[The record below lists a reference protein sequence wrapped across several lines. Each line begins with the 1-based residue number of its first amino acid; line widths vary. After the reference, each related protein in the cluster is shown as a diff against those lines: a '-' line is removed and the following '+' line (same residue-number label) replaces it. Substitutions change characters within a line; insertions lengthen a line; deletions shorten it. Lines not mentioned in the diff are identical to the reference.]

1 MIQIGEKDQ
10 GCKMIS
16 GVEKQYP
23 DANQSVIQKAKYES
37 QKFECKKKI
46 PKIYKS
52 KILNQKVNKIFKK
65 FEKSFKIDTNFIVAV
80 SGGAD
85 SLALA
90 FLTKLYALKKN
101 INPRYFIVDHKLR
114 KESTYE
120 AYKVKKILKSLKI
133 NSQVLTWKGKKP
145 MSNIQ
150 SLARS
155 KRYELLFFKCK
166 KLKISN
172 LVLGH
177 HIDDLIENFFLRM
190 ARGSGLKGLVS
201 LGTNTQ
207 IENINLIRPLIKF
220 DKRDLIFLSKF
231 IFNFYVDDPTN
242 DDIKFNRIKVRNLIK
257 EFEDFGLDKKKFQ
270 LTIENLKKSDQSIKF
285 YVEKN
290 KRENSI
296 FNYRNNELIL
306 KKNFFDNSHEVIFR
320 SLSDLIHLVGK
331 KPNFVRGKKIENIL
345 NKIKEQKLRKETL
358 GGCVIKMVNHTVILT
373 KEV

>member
-1 MIQIGEKDQ
+1 MSLK
-10 GCKMIS
+10 
-16 GVEKQYP
+16 
-23 DANQSVIQKAKYES
+23 NLSVRN
-37 QKFECKKKI
+37 KI
-46 PKIYKS
+46 PNIYKS
-52 KILNQKVNKIFKK
+52 RLLNQRVNKIFKK
-65 FEKSFKIDTNFIVAV
+65 FEKSFKINSNFIVGV
-80 SGGAD
+80 SGGSD

-90 FLTKLYALKKN
+90 FLTKVYALKKN
-101 INPRYFIVDHKLR
+101 LNPRYFIVDHKLR

-145 MSNIQ
+145 VSNIQ

-155 KRYELLFFKCK
+155 KRYELLFLKCK

-177 HIDDLIENFFLRM
+177 HIDDVIENFFLRM

-207 IENINLIRPLIKF
+207 IENINLIRPLIEF

-257 EFEDFGLDKKKFQ
+257 RFEDFGLDKKKFQ

-290 KRENSI
+290 KKENSI
-296 FNYRNNELIL
+296 FNYRKNELIL
-306 KKNFFDNSHEVIFR
+306 KDNFFDNSYEVIFR

>member
-1 MIQIGEKDQ
+1 MSLK
-10 GCKMIS
+10 
-16 GVEKQYP
+16 
-23 DANQSVIQKAKYES
+23 NLSVR
-37 QKFECKKKI
+37 KKI
-46 PKIYKS
+46 PNIYKS
-52 KILNQKVNKIFKK
+52 RLSNHRVNKIFKK

-90 FLTKLYALKKN
+90 FLTKVYALKKN
-101 INPRYFIVDHKLR
+101 LNPRYFIVDHKLR

-145 MSNIQ
+145 VSNIQ

-155 KRYELLFFKCK
+155 KRYELLFLKCK

-177 HIDDLIENFFLRM
+177 HIDDVIENFFLRM

-220 DKRDLIFLSKF
+220 EKRDLIFLSKF

-257 EFEDFGLDKKKFQ
+257 RFEDFGLDKKKFQ
-270 LTIENLKKSDQSIKF
+270 LTIENLKKSDQSIKC

-290 KRENSI
+290 KKENSI
-296 FNYRNNELIL
+296 FNYRKNELIL
-306 KKNFFDNSHEVIFR
+306 KDNFFDNSYEVIFR

>member
-1 MIQIGEKDQ
+1 MSLK
-10 GCKMIS
+10 
-16 GVEKQYP
+16 
-23 DANQSVIQKAKYES
+23 NLSVR
-37 QKFECKKKI
+37 KI

-52 KILNQKVNKIFKK
+52 KLLNQRVNQIFKK

-80 SGGAD
+80 SGGVD

-90 FLTKLYALKKN
+90 FLTKVYALKKN
-101 INPRYFIVDHKLR
+101 LNPRYFIVDHKLR

-120 AYKVKKILKSLKI
+120 AYKVKRILKSLKI

-150 SLARS
+150 SFARS

-177 HIDDLIENFFLRM
+177 HIDDVIENFFLRM

-207 IENINLIRPLIKF
+207 IENINLIRPLIEF

-231 IFNFYVDDPTN
+231 IFSFYVDDPTN

-257 EFEDFGLDKKKFQ
+257 KFEDFGLDKKKFQ

-290 KRENSI
+290 KKKNSI
-296 FNYRNNELIL
+296 FNRRKNELIL
-306 KKNFFDNSHEVIFR
+306 KDNFFDNSYEVIFR

-331 KPNFVRGKKIENIL
+331 KPNFVRGKKIENIF
-345 NKIKEQKLRKETL
+345 NKIKERKLRKETL

>member
-1 MIQIGEKDQ
+1 MSLK
-10 GCKMIS
+10 
-16 GVEKQYP
+16 
-23 DANQSVIQKAKYES
+23 NLSVR
-37 QKFECKKKI
+37 KKI

-52 KILNQKVNKIFKK
+52 KILNSKVNKIFKK

-90 FLTKLYALKKN
+90 FLTKVYALNKN
-101 INPRYFIVDHKLR
+101 LNPRYFIVDHKLR

-120 AYKVKKILKSLKI
+120 AYKVKRILRSLKI

-150 SLARS
+150 SFARS

-177 HIDDLIENFFLRM
+177 HIDDVIENFFLRM

-220 DKRDLIFLSKF
+220 EKKDLLFLSQF
-231 IFNFYVDDPTN
+231 IFNYHVDDPSN
-242 DDIKFNRIKVRNLIK
+242 YDVKFNRIKVRNLIK
-257 EFEDFGLDKKKFQ
+257 KFNDFGLDKKKFQ
-270 LTIENLKKSDQSIKF
+270 LTIENLKGSDQSIRF

-296 FNYRNNELIL
+296 FNHKKVELIL
-306 KKNFFDNSHEVIFR
+306 KQKFFDNSSEVIFR
-320 SLSDLIHLVGK
+320 SLTDLIHLMGK
-331 KPNFVRGKKIENIL
+331 KPNFVRGKKIENIV
-345 NKIKEQKLRKETL
+345 NKIKEGKLRKETL
-358 GGCVIKMVNHTVILT
+358 GGCVIKMLNHTVILT
-373 KEV
+373 KER

>member
-1 MIQIGEKDQ
+1 M
-10 GCKMIS
+10 
-16 GVEKQYP
+16 
-23 DANQSVIQKAKYES
+23 
-37 QKFECKKKI
+37 
-46 PKIYKS
+46 
-52 KILNQKVNKIFKK
+52 
-65 FEKSFKIDTNFIVAV
+65 

-90 FLTKLYALKKN
+90 FLTKVYALKKN
-101 INPRYFIVDHKLR
+101 LNPRYFIVDHKLR

-145 MSNIQ
+145 VSNIQ

-155 KRYELLFFKCK
+155 KRYELLFLKCK

-177 HIDDLIENFFLRM
+177 HIDDVIENFFLRM

-207 IENINLIRPLIKF
+207 IENINLIRPLIEF

-231 IFNFYVDDPTN
+231 IFNFYVGDPTN

-257 EFEDFGLDKKKFQ
+257 RFEDFGLDKKKFQ

-290 KRENSI
+290 KKENSI
-296 FNYRNNELIL
+296 FNYRKNELIL
-306 KKNFFDNSHEVIFR
+306 KDNFFDNSYEVIFR

-373 KEV
+373 KEQ

>member
-1 MIQIGEKDQ
+1 M
-10 GCKMIS
+10 
-16 GVEKQYP
+16 
-23 DANQSVIQKAKYES
+23 
-37 QKFECKKKI
+37 
-46 PKIYKS
+46 
-52 KILNQKVNKIFKK
+52 
-65 FEKSFKIDTNFIVAV
+65 SFY
-80 SGGAD
+80 S
-85 SLALA
+85 S
-90 FLTKLYALKKN
+90 
-101 INPRYFIVDHKLR
+101 
-114 KESTYE
+114 
-120 AYKVKKILKSLKI
+120 
-133 NSQVLTWKGKKP
+133 
-145 MSNIQ
+145 
-150 SLARS
+150 
-155 KRYELLFFKCK
+155 KCK

-296 FNYRNNELIL
+296 FNYRKNELIL
-306 KKNFFDNSHEVIFR
+306 KENFFDNSYEVIFR

-373 KEV
+373 KEGVKIDLLNL

>member
-1 MIQIGEKDQ
+1 MSLKNLN
-10 GCKMIS
+10 
-16 GVEKQYP
+16 VR
-23 DANQSVIQKAKYES
+23 
-37 QKFECKKKI
+37 KKI

-52 KILNQKVNKIFKK
+52 RLLNQRVNKIFKK

-90 FLTKLYALKKN
+90 FLTKVYSLKKN
-101 INPRYFIVDHKLR
+101 LYPRYFIVDHKLR

-120 AYKVKKILKSLKI
+120 ANNVKRILKSLKI
-133 NSQVLTWKGKKP
+133 NSNVLTWRGKKP
-145 MSNIQ
+145 VNNIQ

-177 HIDDLIENFFLRM
+177 HKDDLIENFFLRM
-190 ARGSGLKGLVS
+190 ARGSGLRGLVS
-201 LGTNTQ
+201 LGANNQ
-207 IENINLIRPLIKF
+207 IKDINLMRPLIKF
-220 DKRDLIFLSKF
+220 NKKDLIFLSKF
-231 IFNFYVDDPTN
+231 IFNFHVDDPGN
-242 DDIKFNRIKVRNLIK
+242 HDIKFNRIKVRNLINK
-257 EFEDFGLDKKKFQ
+257 FEDFGLNKKKFQ
-270 LTIENLKKSDQSIKF
+270 LTIENLKESDQSLKF
-285 YVEKN
+285 YIEKN

-296 FNYRNNELIL
+296 LNYRKDELIL
-306 KKNFFDNSHEVIFR
+306 KENFFENSHEVIFR
-320 SLSDLIHLVGK
+320 SFSDLIHLIGK

-345 NKIKEQKLRKETL
+345 SKVKKRKLIKETL

>member
-1 MIQIGEKDQ
+1 MSLK
-10 GCKMIS
+10 
-16 GVEKQYP
+16 
-23 DANQSVIQKAKYES
+23 NLSVR
-37 QKFECKKKI
+37 KKI

-52 KILNQKVNKIFKK
+52 KILNHKVNKIFKR

-90 FLTKLYALKKN
+90 FLTKLYSYKKN
-101 INPRYFIVDHKLR
+101 LDPRYFIIDHKLR

-145 MSNIQ
+145 VSNIQ

-155 KRYELLFFKCK
+155 KRYELLFLKCK
-166 KLKISN
+166 KLEISN

-177 HIDDLIENFFLRM
+177 HIDDVIENFFLRM

-207 IENINLIRPLIKF
+207 IEDINLIRPLIKF

-242 DDIKFNRIKVRNLIK
+242 NDIKFNRIKVRNLIK
-257 EFEDFGLDKKKFQ
+257 EFEGFGLDKKKFQ
-270 LTIENLKKSDQSIKF
+270 LTIENLKGSDQSIKF

-290 KRENSI
+290 KRENST
-296 FNYRNNELIL
+296 FNNRKVELIL
-306 KKNFFDNSHEVIFR
+306 KENFFDNSHEVIFR

-331 KPNFVRGKKIENIL
+331 KGKFCEGQEN
-345 NKIKEQKLRKETL
+345 
-358 GGCVIKMVNHTVILT
+358 
-373 KEV
+373 

>member
-1 MIQIGEKDQ
+1 M
-10 GCKMIS
+10 
-16 GVEKQYP
+16 
-23 DANQSVIQKAKYES
+23 SVR
-37 QKFECKKKI
+37 KKI

-52 KILNQKVNKIFKK
+52 KILNHKVNKIFKK

-90 FLTKLYALKKN
+90 FLTKVYALKKN
-101 INPRYFIVDHKLR
+101 LNPRYFIVDHKLR

-120 AYKVKKILKSLKI
+120 ANKVKRILKSLKI

-145 MSNIQ
+145 TSNIQ
-150 SLARS
+150 SSARS

-166 KLKISN
+166 KLKINN
-172 LVLGH
+172 LILGH

-257 EFEDFGLDKKKFQ
+257 EFEDFGLDKEKFQ

-290 KRENSI
+290 KRENSN
-296 FNYRNNELIL
+296 FNYRKNELIL
-306 KKNFFDNSHEVIFR
+306 KENFFDNSHEVIFR

-345 NKIKEQKLRKETL
+345 SKIKVQKLRKETL

-373 KEV
+373 KEE

>member
-1 MIQIGEKDQ
+1 MSLK
-10 GCKMIS
+10 
-16 GVEKQYP
+16 
-23 DANQSVIQKAKYES
+23 NLSVR
-37 QKFECKKKI
+37 KKI
-46 PKIYKS
+46 PKIYNS
-52 KILNQKVNKIFKK
+52 KILNRKVNKIFKK
-65 FEKSFKIDTNFIVAV
+65 FEKSFKIDKNFIVAV

-90 FLTKLYALKKN
+90 FLTKVYALKKN
-101 INPRYFIVDHKLR
+101 INPRYFIIDHKLR
-114 KESTYE
+114 KDSTYE
-120 AYKVKKILKSLKI
+120 ANKVKRILKSLKI

-166 KLKISN
+166 KLKINN

-177 HIDDLIENFFLRM
+177 HVDDLIENFFLRM

-207 IENINLIRPLIKF
+207 IKNINLIRPLIKF

-242 DDIKFNRIKVRNLIK
+242 DDIKFNRVKVRNLIK
-257 EFEDFGLDKKKFQ
+257 QFEDFGLDKKKFQ
-270 LTIENLKKSDQSIKF
+270 LTIENLKKSDLTIKF

-296 FNYRNNELIL
+296 FNYRKNELIL
-306 KKNFFDNSHEVIFR
+306 KENFFDNSHEVIFR

-345 NKIKEQKLRKETL
+345 NKIKEGNLRKETL

-373 KEV
+373 KEA

>member
-1 MIQIGEKDQ
+1 MSLKN
-10 GCKMIS
+10 S
-16 GVEKQYP
+16 
-23 DANQSVIQKAKYES
+23 SVR
-37 QKFECKKKI
+37 KKI
-46 PKIYKS
+46 PNIYKS
-52 KILNQKVNKIFKK
+52 RLLNQRVNEIFKK
-65 FEKSFKIDTNFIVAV
+65 FEKSFKIDTNFLVAV

-90 FLTKLYALKKN
+90 FLTKVYASKKKL
-101 INPRYFIVDHKLR
+101 NPKYFIIDHKLR
-114 KESTYE
+114 KESTNE
-120 AYKVKKILKSLKI
+120 AIKVQKILKSLKI
-133 NSQVLTWKGKKP
+133 DSHILTWKGKKP
-145 MSNIQ
+145 ISNIQ

-155 KRYELLFFKCK
+155 KRYDILFSKCK

-257 EFEDFGLDKKKFQ
+257 EFKDFGLDKKKFQ

-290 KRENSI
+290 KRENSN
-296 FNYRNNELIL
+296 FNYRKNELIL
-306 KKNFFDNSHEVIFR
+306 KENFFDNSHEVIFR

-345 NKIKEQKLRKETL
+345 NKIKVQKLRKETL

-373 KEV
+373 KEE